1 MEVTHSLRISQKK
14 KVREETEQ
22 SSYRLRWPWGIDER
36 EGRVSGERVTKKSTY
51 TLQDG
56 SERLVR
62 EGIEGNHCAKRR
74 GKGRG
79 RTG

>member
-1 MEVTHSLRISQKK
+1 
-14 KVREETEQ
+14 
-22 SSYRLRWPWGIDER
+22 
-36 EGRVSGERVTKKSTY
+36 VSGERVTKKSTY

-74 GKGRG
+74 EGEGTYRMMG
-79 RTG
+79 L